1 MATHSS
7 NLAWRIPMDRGTW
20 QATVHEVTNELLK
33 YNQNHFQQLFRVSER
48 KAQSFSSE
56 RTRYIS
62 HITLEVS
69 CREEL
74 VIYWETALSRS
85 QLFRLCDSDS
95 SVAMFSSVQSLSRV
109 QFFAQPCYT
118 SVNCRQLIVLKSH
131 SCLETSRFYP
141 LTSLWLRRATF
152 APIGT
157 LLPLCLIYKCLCSV
171 DSPLIWLQHLT
182 SSLIKELNKV
192 FNTCSLYIHVRVM
205 SFSLLKIIPN
215 AFFQFADQ
223 DSSPGKHLLPVSPAK
238 VQINRQCLPFLFL
251 QLNLTLIPILN
262 FLLMHL
268 GTLGTRE

>member
-7 NLAWRIPMDRGTW
+7 ILAWRIPMDRGTW

-141 LTSLWLRRATF
+141 LTSLAEKSYLCPHWHIASIVSDLQMPVFCGLSFDLVAT
-152 APIGT
+152 
-157 LLPLCLIYKCLCSV
+157 S
-171 DSPLIWLQHLT
+171 D
-182 SSLIKELNKV
+182 
-192 FNTCSLYIHVRVM
+192 
-205 SFSLLKIIPN
+205 
-215 AFFQFADQ
+215 QF
-223 DSSPGKHLLPVSPAK
+223 PH
-238 VQINRQCLPFLFL
+238 
-251 QLNLTLIPILN
+251 
-262 FLLMHL
+262 
-268 GTLGTRE
+268 